1 MTTFKCLTF
10 IKKSLK
16 TSQFL
21 PLQIFFTDV
30 RVPFLIR
37 GPGVI
42 RNKTIKGI
50 NVNIDIA
57 PTIIDMSG
65 QSFNPYH
72 FDGISLL
79 PYITE
84 EQENYLK
91 TGNFEIILLQE
102 FHIRL

>member
-1 MTTFKCLTF
+1 MNVF
-10 IKKSLK
+10 I
-16 TSQFL
+16 
-21 PLQIFFTDV
+21 DV

-42 RNKTIKGI
+42 QNKTIKEI
-50 NVNIDIA
+50 SVNTDIA

-91 TGNFEIILLQE
+91 SGNFETILSHE
-102 FHIRL
+102 FQI

>member
-1 MTTFKCLTF
+1 MFDFHFKQASRNFSISSASTIF
-10 IKKSLK
+10 I
-16 TSQFL
+16 
-21 PLQIFFTDV
+21 DV

-42 RNKTIKGI
+42 QNKTIKEI
-50 NVNIDIA
+50 NVNIDIT

-65 QSFNPYH
+65 QSFNPYR

-84 EQENYLK
+84 EQENYLR